1 MSKKHSTTKKLQRN
15 KSLLVLWVVVML
27 LLVAQIVSLWYII
40 KSHNDSSEI
49 SSQRIYTLVNESEQK
64 RYKYPVID
72 ISENRVYIPEAKIYL
87 PLTDTT
93 RELRYDYFSLK
104 NHESL
109 YFSVNSTVGQ
119 QTQDE
124 SPTCDKIVSLTKSE
138 NPHSATTDPPAATVP
153 ATKDGLTDVRVHAD
167 CKIYF
172 GDVKT
177 SLLEAVE
184 QLKNY

>member
-1 MSKKHSTTKKLQRN
+1 MQRN
-15 KSLLVLWVVVML
+15 KSLLVLWAMVIL
-27 LLVAQIVSLWYII
+27 FSGAQIVSLWYII
-40 KSHNDSSEI
+40 NRHNDNSET

-104 NHESL
+104 NHEAV
-109 YFSVNSTVGQ
+109 YFSVNSTVGRQ
-119 QTQDE
+119 AQDE

-138 NPHSATTDPPAATVP
+138 APHASATDSPVATIP
-153 ATKDGLTDVRVHAD
+153 ATKDGLTDIRVHAD

-172 GDVKT
+172 GDVKME
-177 SLLEAVE
+177 LLEAVK
-184 QLKNY
+184 QLRNY

>member
-1 MSKKHSTTKKLQRN
+1 MGKKHSTTKKLQRN
-15 KSLLVLWVVVML
+15 KSLLALWAVVIL
-27 LLVAQIVSLWYII
+27 LLAIQVLSLWYII
-40 KSHNDSSEI
+40 KNQNDNSEA
-49 SSQRIYTLVNESEQK
+49 SLQRMYRLVNESEQR

-72 ISENRVYIPEAKIYL
+72 ISENRVYIPEARIYL

-104 NHESL
+104 NHESI
-109 YFSVNSTVGQ
+109 YFSVNSTVGH

-138 NPHSATTDPPAATVP
+138 TPHTSASDSPVTTVP
-153 ATKDGLTDVRVHAD
+153 ATKDGLTDIRVHAD

-177 SLLEAVE
+177 NLLEAVK